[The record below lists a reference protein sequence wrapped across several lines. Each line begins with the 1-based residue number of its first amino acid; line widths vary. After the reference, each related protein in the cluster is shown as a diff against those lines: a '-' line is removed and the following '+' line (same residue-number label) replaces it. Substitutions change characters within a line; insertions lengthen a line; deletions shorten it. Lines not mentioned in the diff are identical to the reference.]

1 MSFTVADIAGMIDHS
16 MLKPTF
22 TVEQLD
28 AGCELARENNVASVC
43 LMPFHVCRCADIL
56 QGSEVRTCTV
66 IGFPNGGHTTAA
78 KRAEA
83 EDALSNGCQELDM
96 VVNVNQVLS
105 GNWGDVS
112 ADIKTVTEAA
122 HHAEATIKVI
132 FENCYLT
139 DDQKKELCR
148 ICTDLGVNWV
158 KTSTGFGTSGA
169 KADDLQLM
177 VEHTREPVQVK
188 ASGGIRDL
196 DTILRFRAISPR
208 ITRCG
213 ASATEA
219 ILAEC
224 RSRLGQAE

>member
-105 GNWGDVS
+105 GNW
-112 ADIKTVTEAA
+112 
-122 HHAEATIKVI
+122 
-132 FENCYLT
+132 
-139 DDQKKELCR
+139 
-148 ICTDLGVNWV
+148 V
-158 KTSTGFGTSGA
+158 KTSTGFGPSGA